1 MILIFI
7 LQAKHDIGI
16 MGSICLSTHS
26 QCSQLVTAPGYNS
39 NTNLNLTPVCV
50 RGDWGLDLWDR
61 YEGAAREVSQGAKEL
76 ESWYGGYL
84 RDRAKVETE
93 YAKALR
99 KLVKNYTIKE
109 KHRHEE
115 DESTQAKGFR

>member
-16 MGSICLSTHS
+16 MGSICLSTPLSVHS
-26 QCSQLVTAPGYNS
+26 LLPRQHNS

>member
-1 MILIFI
+1 MTPEFYREYLR
-7 LQAKHDIGI
+7 AKPRTQGLLYAMNPNKFRSCEYLMRFHE
-16 MGSICLSTHS
+16 
-26 QCSQLVTAPGYNS
+26 Q
-39 NTNLNLTPVCV
+39 
-50 RGDWGLDLWDR
+50 RGDKVIIFSDNVF
-61 YEGAAREVSQGAKEL
+61 A
-76 ESWYGGYL
+76 L
-84 RDRAKVETE
+84 RE

>member
-1 MILIFI
+1 M
-7 LQAKHDIGI
+7 
-16 MGSICLSTHS
+16 LSR
-26 QCSQLVTAPGYNS
+26 QDNS

-84 RDRAKVETE
+84 YCTVLYCTVLYCRYGGYLRDRAKVETE

>member
-1 MILIFI
+1 MF
-7 LQAKHDIGI
+7 
-16 MGSICLSTHS
+16 SVHS
-26 QCSQLVTAPGYNS
+26 LLPRQDNS